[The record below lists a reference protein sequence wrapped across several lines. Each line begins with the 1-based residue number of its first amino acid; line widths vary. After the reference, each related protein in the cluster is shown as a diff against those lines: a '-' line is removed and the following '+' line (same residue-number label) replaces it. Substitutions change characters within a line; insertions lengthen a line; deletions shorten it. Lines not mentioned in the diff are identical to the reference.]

1 MARFAFSPRPA
12 QLRAS
17 GAIGRFCDNDGGNI
31 TIYSVYIVLLT
42 LTIMGASVDLMRQ
55 EASRARL
62 QTTLDRAVL
71 AAADLDQ
78 FQTPSDVVSDYV
90 AKAGLDSYV
99 TGVDVTL
106 GLNERTVSADAAS
119 SLSTIFLRMS
129 GRDMLPANALA
140 TAEERIANV
149 EISLVLDVS
158 GSMRYDER
166 MDNLK
171 PAAKAFVEKVMSG
184 GTESVTT
191 LNLIPF
197 AGQVNPGDI
206 MFDYFL
212 GKRPKIKG
220 NNGWGNGDQDA
231 PGGSLCNNNAENYDE
246 GLADPSCADG
256 ADGPVAGGFFSAWPQ
271 AISNVVVYF
280 DTDGDDIYDVA
291 HKIEDFPEDAPR
303 DADDFFKGAVAYLM
317 AQDSDLTD
325 PAQFLGISIKGGKEK
340 NRYFQVKGNLNGAT
354 SDLGPTKN
362 KGKIPG
368 NTYSYSQIDYLLW
381 EAAYAGPEAEET
393 GPAVNVNMPGSC
405 VEIDGFEFANSS
417 LPLSDEYVPI
427 FHHWAIDPSVMDW
440 GWCPGEQM
448 AIQYYSDNAASL
460 TQFID
465 DIRMH
470 DGTGAQF
477 GMKYALAL
485 LDPTTRDAVSHLID
499 AGLIESRFEGR
510 PIDWHDPETEKYIV
524 MMTDGQVT
532 DQFRPNDPD
541 APING
546 EVELLD
552 QGASSYNVR
561 TARAANLDHLY
572 QQCELART
580 RGVTVFTIAFE
591 TTVQA
596 AEEMRL
602 CASSDSHFFHVHGG
616 EIVDAFDSI
625 ARQINNLRLIQ

>member
-1 MARFAFSPRPA
+1 M
-12 QLRAS
+12 
-17 GAIGRFCDNDGGNI
+17 
-31 TIYSVYIVLLT
+31 TIYSIYISLLVLV
-42 LTIMGASVDLMRQ
+42 IMGASVDLMRQ

-78 FQTPSDVVSDYV
+78 MLVPQDVVNDYL
-90 AKAGLDSYV
+90 AKAGLDSFV
-99 TGVDVTL
+99 NGVSVDM
-106 GLNERTVSADAAS
+106 GLNERTVSADAS
-119 SLSTIFLRMS
+119 SNLATLFLRMS
-129 GRDMLPANALA
+129 GQDMLPANALA

-149 EISLVLDVS
+149 EISLVLDIS
-158 GSMRYDER
+158 GSMRYDGR

-171 PAAKAFVEKVMSG
+171 PAAKAFVQKVMSG
-184 GTESVTT
+184 STESVTT

-246 GLADPSCADG
+246 GLADPNCADG
-256 ADGPVAGGFFSAWPQ
+256 GNVNVANGFFSAWPQ
-271 AISNVVVYF
+271 AISNIVIYF

-291 HKIEDFPEDAPR
+291 HKIEDFPEDASR
-303 DADDFFKGAVAYLM
+303 DADDFFKGAVAYM
-317 AQDSDLTD
+317 IAQDGDLTSYD
-325 PAQFLGISIKGGKEK
+325 QFLGVSIKGGTEK

-368 NTYSYSQIDYLLW
+368 NTYSYSAIDYVAW
-381 EAAYAGPEAEET
+381 EAAYAGPVAEEVI
-393 GPAVNVNMPGSC
+393 PDINVNMPGSC
-405 VEIDGFEFANSS
+405 VEIDSFEFANSN

-427 FHHWAIDPSVMDW
+427 FHHWAIDATVMDW
-440 GWCPGEQM
+440 GWCPGRDT
-448 AIQYYSDNAASL
+448 AIQYYSADATSL
-460 TQFID
+460 SQFID

-485 LDPTTRDAVSHLID
+485 LDPSTRDAVSHLID

-510 PIDWHDPETEKYIV
+510 PIDWDDPETEKYIV
-524 MMTDGQVT
+524 LMTDGQVT
-532 DQFRPNDPD
+532 DQYRPNDPD
-541 APING
+541 APINA
-546 EVELLD
+546 EEELLL
-552 QGASSYNVR
+552 QGSGSYNVR
-561 TARAANLDHLY
+561 TARSANLENLW
-572 QQCELART
+572 QQCELANDL
-580 RGVTVFTIAFE
+580 GVTIFTIAFE
-591 TTVQA
+591 TTVEA

-602 CASSDSHFFHVHGG
+602 CASSDSHFFHVHGT
-616 EIVDAFDSI
+616 EITDAFDSI

>member
-1 MARFAFSPRPA
+1 MARFAFFPCSPTCRSPRMA
-12 QLRAS
+12 QGFWRDES
-17 GAIGRFCDNDGGNI
+17 GNI
-31 TIYSVYIVLLT
+31 TIFSIYITLLVLVVT
-42 LTIMGASVDLMRQ
+42 GASVDLMRQ

-78 FQTPSDVVSDYV
+78 FQNAETVVSDYV
-90 AKAGLDSYV
+90 GKAGLDGFVNSV
-99 TGVDVTL
+99 SVDL
-106 GLNERTVSADAAS
+106 GLNERVVSAHASS

-129 GRDMLPANALA
+129 GHDVLPANALS

-149 EISLVLDVS
+149 EISLVLDIS
-158 GSMRYDER
+158 GSMRYNNR

-171 PAAKAFVEKVMSG
+171 PAAKNFVEKVMSE

-212 GKRPKIKG
+212 GKRPKVKG

-256 ADGPVAGGFFSAWPQ
+256 TAGPVTGGYFSVWPQ
-271 AISNVVVYF
+271 AISNIVVYF

-291 HKIEDFPEDAPR
+291 HKIEDFPETAPR
-303 DADDFFKGAVAYLM
+303 DVDEFYKGAVAYLM
-317 AQDSDLTD
+317 SQDSDLSD
-325 PAQFLGISIKGGKEK
+325 PDRFLGISIKGGTEK

-362 KGKIPG
+362 QGKIPG
-368 NTYSYSQIDYLLW
+368 TTYSYGQIDFASW
-381 EAAYAGPEAEET
+381 EAAYIEPAAPEVEPE
-393 GPAVNVNMPGSC
+393 VNANLTSSC
-405 VEIDGFEFANSS
+405 IEIDNFEFANSN
-417 LPLSDEYVPI
+417 LPVSDEYVPH
-427 FHHWAIDPSVMDW
+427 FHHWDIEPTAMDW
-440 GWCPGEQM
+440 GWCPEDDT
-448 AIQYYSDNAASL
+448 AIQYYSSNPAAL

-470 DGTGAQF
+470 DGTGAQY

-499 AGLIESRFEGR
+499 AGKIEARFDGR
-510 PIDWHDPETEKYIV
+510 PIDWDDPETEKYIV
-524 MMTDGQVT
+524 MMTDGQIT

-541 APING
+541 APENG
-546 EVELLD
+546 EVELLN
-552 QGASSYNVR
+552 QNAGSYNVR
-561 TARAANLDHLY
+561 TGKSTNISNLY
-572 QQCELART
+572 QQCDLARAL
-580 RGVTVFTIAFE
+580 GVTVFTIAFE
-591 TTVQA
+591 TTDAA
-596 AEEMRL
+596 AEDMRV
-602 CASSDSHFFHVHGG
+602 CASSDSHFFHVQGD
-616 EIVDAFDSI
+616 EIIDAFDSI